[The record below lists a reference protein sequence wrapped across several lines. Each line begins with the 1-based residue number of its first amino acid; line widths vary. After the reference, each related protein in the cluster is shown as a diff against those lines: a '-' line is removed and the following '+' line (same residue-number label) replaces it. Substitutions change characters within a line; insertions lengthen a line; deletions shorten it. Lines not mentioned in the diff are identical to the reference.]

1 MISNDIKVSMKKA
14 ARRSTFRWFMFYAL
28 IISFFGT
35 VGSLDGQPPIEVIG
49 QKFVMWFVPVAFIMF
64 LWSRGNPSKKLY
76 LKSMQKHI
84 MGELANAD
92 DPILIQKLGVAMT
105 YYGNVMN
112 EVQMA
117 EVKAAA
123 ASRSHT
129 HSHSYEYRNY

>member
-1 MISNDIKVSMKKA
+1 MIGNDIKMSMKKA
-14 ARRSTFRWFMFYAL
+14 ARRSTFRWFMFWAI
-28 IISFFGT
+28 IISFFAT
-35 VGSLDGQPPIEVIG
+35 VGNLDGKPTIEVVV
-49 QKFVMWFVPVAFIMF
+49 QQFVMWFAPIAFIMF

-84 MGELANAD
+84 MGELANSE
-92 DPILIQKLGVAMT
+92 DPLQIQKLGVAMT

>member
-1 MISNDIKVSMKKA
+1 
-14 ARRSTFRWFMFYAL
+14 
-28 IISFFGT
+28 
-35 VGSLDGQPPIEVIG
+35 
-49 QKFVMWFVPVAFIMF
+49 MWFVPVAFIMF